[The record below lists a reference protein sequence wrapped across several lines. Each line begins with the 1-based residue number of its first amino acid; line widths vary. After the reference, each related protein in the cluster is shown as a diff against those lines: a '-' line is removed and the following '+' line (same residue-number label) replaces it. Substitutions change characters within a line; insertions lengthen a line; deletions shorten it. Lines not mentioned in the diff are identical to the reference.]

1 MYMCCNLTMPRPTP
15 RCPHCSSP
23 KIEDAI
29 FRACGRKVDETP
41 DLPRLDGIETTQLDA
56 RTLTKRQA
64 PVRTERV
71 VCGECSVP
79 NPPTR
84 SLCLACGKR
93 L

>member
-1 MYMCCNLTMPRPTP
+1 MPRPIP
-15 RCPHCSSP
+15 RCQHCSSP
-23 KIEDAI
+23 KIEGDTC
-29 FRACGRKVDETP
+29 RACGRKVTDAP
-41 DLPRLDGIETTQLDA
+41 DLPRLEDIETTQLEP

-64 PVRTERV
+64 PATPERII
-71 VCGECSVP
+71 CGECSVP